1 MSGKLKIY
9 ACSGIGDVQE
19 KAVAYWTDN
28 TRTIDN
34 TQAVN
39 TLLALINRNYIEV
52 ARLRGM
58 SPVDKIANL
67 NDIDLYVLCLH
78 AAQYCNS
85 HYVKLQRAGAVIGS
99 MLASGAFNF
108 DSLNTSDR
116 DAHLDQLL
124 EQFNELY
131 QDESAAIQHNKD
143 FEAWF
148 DKTVVKRNKVGL
160 STEQRKK
167 IESVMA
173 KKIKGIGKADADWME
188 NADLAEY
195 LTKGSEYFLY
205 TYFTSAQLNKLPAV
219 FENKKQK
226 QLRTYNYC
234 KSLFVDVYGSEEEMQ
249 EIIRAGIIDYFEST
263 PEEVCASIV
272 KGGKVKGVGVE
283 PVTTATLGAA
293 EIVSIIASVLTFIGG
308 VIAAIC
314 SMVAQR
320 DVAKYGALDEKI
332 ISTSTP
338 NPEDFDGLDVNGQ
351 WKAKTN
357 WPILAAAGIAALL
370 LLRK

>member
-1 MSGKLKIY
+1 
-9 ACSGIGDVQE
+9 
-19 KAVAYWTDN
+19 
-28 TRTIDN
+28 
-34 TQAVN
+34 
-39 TLLALINRNYIEV
+39 
-52 ARLRGM
+52 
-58 SPVDKIANL
+58 
-67 NDIDLYVLCLH
+67 
-78 AAQYCNS
+78 
-85 HYVKLQRAGAVIGS
+85 

-108 DSLNTSDR
+108 DSLNVSDR

-131 QDESAAIQHNKD
+131 QDESAVIQQNKD
-143 FEAWF
+143 FETWF
-148 DKTVVKRNKVGL
+148 DKTVIKRNKVGL

-173 KKIKGIGKADADWME
+173 KKIKGIGKTDTDWME

-205 TYFTSAQLNKLPAV
+205 TYLTKEQLNKIPAV
-219 FENKKQK
+219 FKYKKQS
-226 QLRTYNYC
+226 QMRTYNYC

-272 KGGKVKGVGVE
+272 KGGKINGVGD
-283 PVTTATLGAA
+283 PATATLGAA

-308 VIAAIC
+308 VIAALC
-314 SMVAQR
+314 SMIAQR
-320 DVAKYGALDEKI
+320 DVAKYGALDEKVVK
-332 ISTSTP
+332 SSTP
-338 NPEDFDGLDVNGQ
+338 NPDDFDGLDVNGQ
-351 WKAKTN
+351 WKSKTN

-370 LLRK
+370 LLKK